1 MKKFIRSIDMD
12 VIMISVVSIGLLAI
26 LTLAVIS
33 IYCK

>member
-1 MKKFIRSIDMD
+1 MKKYLLNTAIDA
-12 VIMISVVSIGLLAI
+12 VMISVVSIGLLAI

>member
-1 MKKFIRSIDMD
+1 MKKFIRNIDMD
-12 VIMISVVSIGLLAI
+12 VVMISVVSIGLLAV

>member
-1 MKKFIRSIDMD
+1 MKKFISNLDTE
-12 VIMISVVSIGLLAI
+12 VLLISVVSIGQLAI